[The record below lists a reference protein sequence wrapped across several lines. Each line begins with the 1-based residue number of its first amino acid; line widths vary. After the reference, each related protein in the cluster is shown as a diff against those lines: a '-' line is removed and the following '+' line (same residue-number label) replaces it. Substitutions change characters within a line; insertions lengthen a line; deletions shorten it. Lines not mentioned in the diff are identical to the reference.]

1 MKFIISEEI
10 FNRFPNLCVAVIV
23 GEGIRNTASG
33 PETEKI
39 LSAAAAGIHN
49 LLQDSSVKERR
60 EVAVWR
66 DAFQLLGINPNKYPS
81 SIEALLKRIAKKPQF
96 PCINGVVDLV
106 NAAGIKNM
114 VPIGAHDM
122 DKMQGDVQ
130 IRFSREGD
138 LFTPFGSAAQERVP
152 PGEPVYADD
161 LEVRTRMWVW
171 RQGEKNKITTAS
183 SRIFF
188 PIDGFHEATEQ
199 NILSAGN
206 ELADHLHQFF
216 RCRVRK
222 YWVDKDSPQA
232 DLEEPRHETDYPGF

>member
-1 MKFIISEEI
+1 MKFCISQEI
-10 FNRFPNLCVAVIV
+10 FNNFPNFCVAVIV
-23 GEGIRNTASG
+23 GEGIDNTAPV

-39 LSAAAAGIHN
+39 LATVVAEIHN
-49 LLQDSSVKERR
+49 LLKDTNVRERK

-66 DAFQLLGINPNKYPS
+66 EAFQLLGINPNKYPS

-96 PCINGVVDLV
+96 PGINSVVNLV
-106 NAAGIKNM
+106 NSVGIKNM

-122 DKMQGDVQ
+122 DKMQGDIQ

-138 LFTPFGSAAQERVP
+138 LFTPFGSAEQEEVP

-171 RQGEKNKITTAS
+171 RQGEKNKITPAS

-188 PIDGFHEATEQ
+188 PIDGFNDATKQ
-199 NILSAGN
+199 NILSAGD
-206 ELADHLHQFF
+206 ELAHYLNQFF
-216 RCRVRK
+216 QCSIRR

-232 DLEEPRHETDYPGF
+232 DLEE